1 MPRTTNP
8 FLFSRPLNKK
18 STLRPCSLELYGWR
32 YYLILIGTV
41 SGEYCIQEAK
51 ESDLTYLLPFS
62 GFQAPLSEADVLRR
76 RLQEEIEKA
85 ELANKAR
92 LEADARCHLAEK
104 ERDIYR
110 LLALRAQRDPESNL
124 SLRQRIEEDM
134 DTDALEEAATAILLG
149 GGSLQALGFQDL
161 FRRFRNQDVEFTGSD
176 IEEEDEA
183 SYSDRM
189 EEDDEDLEE
198 STSEASLLARR
209 IAARHENY
217 SRALVG
223 ARQIRAVSI
232 AGEDI

>member
-1 MPRTTNP
+1 
-8 FLFSRPLNKK
+8 
-18 STLRPCSLELYGWR
+18 
-32 YYLILIGTV
+32 
-41 SGEYCIQEAK
+41 
-51 ESDLTYLLPFS
+51 
-62 GFQAPLSEADVLRR
+62 
-76 RLQEEIEKA
+76 LQEEIEKA

-209 IAARHENY
+209 IAARHEN